1 MSESLYSIG
10 VSDPCGDA
18 PTTDGIAKRAR
29 PVVGVAAEA
38 LRAFLREGRYRAGD
52 VLDSEHRL
60 AETLCVSRGT
70 VRLAIDI
77 LVTTGEL
84 TRRPHSR
91 PIVGM
96 GRARSSGE
104 ALDVY
109 VWVSHPISDH
119 ASLMFIRGVS
129 LGLKG
134 TPYRIVVR
142 EPTRFFGGHVPS
154 DERQFFAD
162 LLENGSAAGAII
174 LRDAFGDNGEV
185 AQKLLRAGKPL
196 VFVDMP
202 PPEGV
207 EADYVGST
215 NLASSRECIEHLIE
229 LGHRRIACAVESDGS
244 EVIRDRLTGYWRA
257 MRQAG
262 LADQGVTLVASGL
275 KPSDEALL
283 PAGRFASRCATQG
296 SWLEWSRRLVAAF
309 LDLPERPT
317 ALFVGCDVLAHS
329 VGALLEGAGVRIPE
343 DVSLVGFDWLARW
356 ESAQI
361 DDVTTSSQ
369 DFEGFGRHSANLL
382 LDRLVEHS
390 TVSARHVLLSAPL
403 VVRSSTAPPTAVR
416 PSFDPSGDAALLKP

>member
-1 MSESLYSIG
+1 MSSL
-10 VSDPCGDA
+10 GDQEA
-18 PTTDGIAKRAR
+18 SSGAHSKRSR
-29 PVVGVAAEA
+29 PVVSSAAEA
-38 LRAFLREGRYRAGD
+38 LRGFLREGRFRAGD

-60 AETLCVSRGT
+60 AETLGVSRGT
-70 VRLAIDI
+70 VRLAIDV
-77 LVTTGEL
+77 LVATGEL

-96 GRARSSGE
+96 GRERATNEG
-104 ALDVY
+104 LDIY

-154 DERQFFAD
+154 DERQFFVD
-162 LLENGSAAGAII
+162 LLDNASAGGAIV
-174 LRDAFGDNGEV
+174 LRDAYGNNGEA
-185 AQKLLRAGKPL
+185 AQNLIRAGKPL

-215 NLASSRECIEHLIE
+215 NLASARECVEHLIE
-229 LGHRRIACAVESDGS
+229 LGHRRIACAVESDAS
-244 EVIRDRLTGYWRA
+244 EVIRERLKGYWRA

-262 LADQGVTLVASGL
+262 LADQAVSLVACEID
-275 KPSDEALL
+275 PSEGRLL

-296 SWLEWSRRLVAAF
+296 SWLEWSRRLVTAF
-309 LDLPERPT
+309 LNLPERPT

-382 LDRLVEHS
+382 LDRLVEQS
-390 TVSARHVLLSAPL
+390 TASARHVLLPAPL
-403 VVRSSTAPPTAVR
+403 VVRSSTASPTAQR
-416 PSFDPSGDAALLKP
+416 PSLDPSGDAALLKP